1 MYSDILRLYFNKTVK
16 IDDPSLKT
24 LIVLFK
30 TRGFC
35 SASLNKAVS
44 ITCYYKLQVYIFMYL
59 IIMLFIEH
67 DVIARLAVTA

>member
-30 TRGFC
+30 SRGFC
-35 SASLNKAVS
+35 SAFLNKAVS
-44 ITCYYKLQVYIFMYL
+44 ITFYNKLQLCFYVGI
-59 IIMLFIEH
+59 
-67 DVIARLAVTA
+67 